1 MEPWVSL
8 RYVNDI
14 FFICTQIE
22 NKVQAFLQRF
32 QTSQWNLKLMNKNSK
47 TSVNF
52 LDVVVRINGDKFETD
67 LYS

>member
-1 MEPWVSL
+1 
-8 RYVNDI
+8 
-14 FFICTQIE
+14 
-22 NKVQAFLQRF
+22 
-32 QTSQWNLKLMNKNSK
+32 MNKNSK